1 MKKSSLS
8 ARIILVLM
16 VSAIALV
23 FTLSANAGYKNVG
36 FDDFYSQL
44 GVDTNFA
51 LNKVEA
57 GKTVTGVVKDAEVL
71 KKAGGPEGVK
81 NGDTVIF
88 HHLGDGKFR
97 LSFPKLP
104 SKNSLDIQ
112 MK

>member
-1 MKKSSLS
+1 
-8 ARIILVLM
+8 V
-16 VSAIALV
+16 AL
-23 FTLSANAGYKNVG
+23 
-36 FDDFYSQL
+36 
-44 GVDTNFA
+44 
-51 LNKVEA
+51 
-57 GKTVTGVVKDAEVL
+57 
-71 KKAGGPEGVK
+71 EGVK